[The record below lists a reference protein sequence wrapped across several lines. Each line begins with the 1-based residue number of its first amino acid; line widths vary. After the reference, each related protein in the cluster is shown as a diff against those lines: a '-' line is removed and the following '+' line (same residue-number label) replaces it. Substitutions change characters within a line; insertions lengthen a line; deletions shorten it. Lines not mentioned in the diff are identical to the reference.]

1 MARVLNQDISIGD
14 SLRRLRERSGL
25 SQSQVAA
32 RLEVM
37 GIPMSREILSQ
48 MERGVHNINISV
60 LAALKDLYK
69 TPYDEFFSD
78 LK

>member
-32 RLEVM
+32 

-69 TPYDEFFSD
+69 TTYDEFFSD